1 MDKRVE
7 PSLTQR
13 DQIEARILQC
23 ATEVFSESGFAG
35 TSIATIAERAGISK
49 QNLLYYYA
57 NKQVLYQT
65 VLDQVLDQWL
75 ERMDILADADQEPE
89 FLLRSYIREKLRFS
103 QEQPQAS
110 RVYAMEVISGA
121 QTYSESMREKIIPF
135 LKKDIA
141 VFEGWIAKGKIAA
154 VNPTHLLFLIWAMTQ
169 SYADFSTQMCLVLG
183 HSPLKPDDFNDAEQ
197 LISELVLNR
206 LQCLSKLN
214 D

>member
-7 PSLTQR
+7 PLLNQR
-13 DQIEARILQC
+13 DQIEARIIQC
-23 ATEVFSESGFAG
+23 ATEVFSVSGFAG
-35 TSIATIAERAGISK
+35 TSVAAIAEHAGISK
-49 QNLLYYYA
+49 QNLLYYFA

-75 ERMDILADADQEPE
+75 ERMDILADPTQEPE
-89 FLLRSYIREKLRFS
+89 QLLRSYIKAKLCFSRE
-103 QEQPQAS
+103 QAHAS

-141 VFEGWIAKGKIAA
+141 IFESWIAQGKIAA

-169 SYADFSTQMCLVLG
+169 SYADFSAQMSLVLG
-183 HSPLKPDDFNDAEQ
+183 HQPLQSADFDEAEK
-197 LISELVLNR
+197 LICELVLQR
-206 LQCLSKLN
+206 LHCK
-214 D
+214 